1 MPPADGRSQ
10 DPVATSHLGF
20 RSRVVGLVQTIQAS
34 WSRQWLGTR
43 AASGENRKVAFFGL
57 VDVGSPSRNLE
68 IGTTHWLN
76 LTSYA
81 VVQVS
86 SLFSETMDQNSATLV
101 PKIKQLAVLEI
112 HHLIHSDKH
121 RHWLTI
127 LRILGLVLSKCT
139 SSFARNVS
147 AHALAACHAIASTF
161 SSPAAICRARAGK
174 KTTVNSHV
182 LWPNRSQFQKAT
194 PELWFEPAT
203 WRSKSSMITLVWR
216 NIYTYTQ
223 FLWYVYSIYI
233 YIYIH
238 NIHNIP
244 TITLFFSYPQT
255 PNKNGR
261 PKGPLRSWLINPPRN
276 SFRFAASL
284 RPRCCAARTC
294 RGTGGSVGALALP
307 CMAEDSPVLMAIY
320 GDL

>member
-1 MPPADGRSQ
+1 M
-10 DPVATSHLGF
+10 
-20 RSRVVGLVQTIQAS
+20 
-34 WSRQWLGTR
+34 
-43 AASGENRKVAFFGL
+43 L

-147 AHALAACHAIASTF
+147 AHALAACHAIASAF

-174 KTTVNSHV
+174 KRPVKLVCYTKLIVWWHAQKYFTWLSHDSSDMVKHSQGGSVGSVNSHV

-194 PELWFEPAT
+194 PELWRTCDMALQIQHDHFGM
-203 WRSKSSMITLVWR
+203 KKHL
-216 NIYTYTQ
+216 
-223 FLWYVYSIYI
+223 
-233 YIYIH
+233 YIH
-238 NIHNIP
+238 PILVVCI
-244 TITLFFSYPQT
+244 
-255 PNKNGR
+255 
-261 PKGPLRSWLINPPRN
+261 
-276 SFRFAASL
+276 
-284 RPRCCAARTC
+284 
-294 RGTGGSVGALALP
+294 
-307 CMAEDSPVLMAIY
+307 
-320 GDL
+320 

>member
-1 MPPADGRSQ
+1 M
-10 DPVATSHLGF
+10 
-20 RSRVVGLVQTIQAS
+20 
-34 WSRQWLGTR
+34 
-43 AASGENRKVAFFGL
+43 L

-81 VVQVS
+81 VIQVS

-147 AHALAACHAIASTF
+147 AHALAACHAIASAF

-174 KTTVNSHV
+174 KTTGQVGLLHQIDCLMTCTEVLYLAFSWQQRHGQTLPRRKRGLRELACSLTQSIPIPKGYTGVMKNLRHGAPNPAWSLWYEETSIHTPNSCGV
-182 LWPNRSQFQKAT
+182 YIAYIYIYSDFNRY
-194 PELWFEPAT
+194 
-203 WRSKSSMITLVWR
+203 VY
-216 NIYTYTQ
+216 IYSVYI
-223 FLWYVYSIYI
+223 YVYSII
-233 YIYIH
+233 YIY
-238 NIHNIP
+238 IHNIP

-255 PNKNGR
+255 PKKMADPR
-261 PKGPLRSWLINPPRN
+261 VRYGPGWSAPRGTPFASPPLWGPAAALRAPVGAPV
-276 SFRFAASL
+276 AASE
-284 RPRCCAARTC
+284 RWHCPAWPRI
-294 RGTGGSVGALALP
+294 ALF
-307 CMAEDSPVLMAIY
+307 
-320 GDL
+320 

>member
-1 MPPADGRSQ
+1 
-10 DPVATSHLGF
+10 
-20 RSRVVGLVQTIQAS
+20 
-34 WSRQWLGTR
+34 
-43 AASGENRKVAFFGL
+43 
-57 VDVGSPSRNLE
+57 
-68 IGTTHWLN
+68 
-76 LTSYA
+76 
-81 VVQVS
+81 
-86 SLFSETMDQNSATLV
+86 
-101 PKIKQLAVLEI
+101 
-112 HHLIHSDKH
+112 
-121 RHWLTI
+121 
-127 LRILGLVLSKCT
+127 
-139 SSFARNVS
+139 
-147 AHALAACHAIASTF
+147 
-161 SSPAAICRARAGK
+161 
-174 KTTVNSHV
+174 
-182 LWPNRSQFQKAT
+182 
-194 PELWFEPAT
+194 
-203 WRSKSSMITLVWR
+203 MITLVWR

-238 NIHNIP
+238 NIHNIH

-294 RGTGGSVGALALP
+294 GGTGGSVGALALP